1 MPQTIGR
8 QCRSTWLPPHT
19 DAAAEL
25 VIPEPSPEAREA
37 LGHRPIWK
45 CNGRTLS
52 FAVFHADEECRCVGP
67 NAREL
72 FACGLD
78 TALVVIRPP
87 MLERRDVARKMFGTG
102 TDK

>member
-8 QCRSTWLPPHT
+8 QCRSTWLPSQA
-19 DAAAEL
+19 DAAAE
-25 VIPEPSPEAREA
+25 VAVPEPAPEAREA
-37 LGHRPIWK
+37 LGQRTIWE

-52 FAVFHADEECRCVGP
+52 FAVFHAGEECRRIGP

-87 MLERRDVARKMFGTG
+87 TLERRDVARQVFGTG
-102 TDK
+102 